1 VRDGDEAICWF
12 DLRLGRLSTRAGGRH
27 CSERNE
33 STLEGSVEKRV
44 VGDDRDSMESSAG
57 LAIALTLILSGGG
70 VGGGGGGSM
79 MQSTGVLVTVVW

>member
-1 VRDGDEAICWF
+1 M
-12 DLRLGRLSTRAGGRH
+12 
-27 CSERNE
+27 
-33 STLEGSVEKRV
+33 LEGSVEKRV

-79 MQSTGVLVTVVW
+79 MQSAGVLGTVG